1 MAARLR
7 KNHQDEVRTKIQASQ
22 LINVLQ
28 NHALGQTEELAQ
40 SRIKAIE
47 ILLRKSVPD
56 LSAVTVSGDP
66 ENPLEHEHTHNLS
79 ESASELLRD
88 IAGARKA

>member
-7 KNHQDEVRTKIQASQ
+7 KTHQDEVRAKIQASQ

-28 NHALGQTEELAQ
+28 NHALGNSTEEMTQ
-40 SRIKAIE
+40 SRLKAIE

-56 LSAVTVSGDP
+56 LSSIEMNANVTT
-66 ENPLEHEHTHNLS
+66 HE
-79 ESASELLRD
+79 ASLDDL
-88 IAGARKA
+88 K

>member
-7 KNHQDEVRTKIQASQ
+7 AHHQDEVRAKIQASQ

-28 NHALGQTEELAQ
+28 NHALGKDSGKMLP
-40 SRIKAIE
+40 SRLKAID

-56 LSAVTVSGDP
+56 IC
-66 ENPLEHEHTHNLS
+66 PL
-79 ESASELLRD
+79 
-88 IAGARKA
+88 

>member
-7 KNHQDEVRTKIQASQ
+7 KHHQDEVRTKIQASQ

-28 NHALGQTEELAQ
+28 NHALGLDEKEIKP
-40 SRIKAIE
+40 SRLKAIE

-56 LSAVTVSGDP
+56 LSSVELSGDAD
-66 ENPLEHEHTHNLS
+66 NPVTIQKIERVIVGE
-79 ESASELLRD
+79 
-88 IAGARKA
+88 

>member
-7 KNHQDEVRTKIQASQ
+7 PRHQDEVRAKIQASQ

-28 NHALGQTEELAQ
+28 NHALSGEGEISP
-40 SRIKAIE
+40 SRLKAIE

-56 LSAVTVSGDP
+56 LQSVEMTGEDGGPMQLAVNVNFRNG
-66 ENPLEHEHTHNLS
+66 
-79 ESASELLRD
+79 
-88 IAGARKA
+88 GG

>member
-7 KNHQDEVRTKIQASQ
+7 KTHQDEVRTKIQASQ

-28 NHALGQTEELAQ
+28 NHALHGDTELAPT
-40 SRIKAIE
+40 RLKAIE

-56 LSAVTVSGDP
+56 LSQVESTVENSG
-66 ENPLEHEHTHNLS
+66 
-79 ESASELLRD
+79 ELVVKIIRQ
-88 IAGARKA
+88 G